1 MNARIFQLVRVLK
14 TGPIMYTADF
24 SRRKR
29 LIAILA
35 GKIPIAVVIMLYVP
49 LATLFR
55 VCSKRVASDIQ
66 QNKGLVHV

>member
-1 MNARIFQLVRVLK
+1 
-14 TGPIMYTADF
+14 MYTADF